1 MINNKNK
8 LMKKIILSIFTFIG
22 LASSAQLTQ
31 ANHAPTPG
39 QNFGTYQCDSLNP
52 GAAGSGVVWNFA
64 TVNVHTAI
72 LKNYIVGT
80 SASTVYPSAN
90 VAVGSA
96 ANNTFY
102 YSSSATNLNYYGGNI
117 SAGGVD
123 ATLNYGTPAVY
134 ASYPMSFGTNTT
146 SATAGTVNVT
156 NPFPTSFN
164 FTGNC
169 SVLADG
175 TGTLVLPAKTFTN
188 VMRVAT
194 SQTITSTIN
203 VNSINYDYYDIS
215 ISRYPI
221 LTIATSTISSLAG
234 TSSQTTTTILSN
246 YDVVSV
252 NEKEKSSIELTV
264 FPNPTTNFI
273 NFSTASIEATKVIAF
288 DITGKVVATEIM
300 EMGKAKMNTVNLA
313 SGVYMYQVTDK
324 NNQILTTGKFNVN
337 K

>member
-1 MINNKNK
+1 
-8 LMKKIILSIFTFIG
+8 MKKIILSIFTFIG
-22 LASSAQLTQ
+22 LTSSAQLTQ

-52 GAAGSGVVWNFA
+52 GAAGSGVIWNFA
-64 TVNVHTAI
+64 TVNIHTSI

-96 ANNTFY
+96 TNNTFY
-102 YSSSATNLNYYGGNI
+102 YASSATNLNYYGGNI
-117 SAGGVD
+117 SASGVD
-123 ATLNYGTPAVY
+123 ATLNYGTPAVF
-134 ASYPMSFGTNTT
+134 ASYPMSFGTGTT
-146 SATAGTVNVT
+146 SATAGTINVT
-156 NPFPTSFN
+156 SPFPTSIN

-188 VMRVAT
+188 VMRVVT
-194 SQTITSTIN
+194 SQTITSSIN
-203 VNSINYDYYDIS
+203 VNSINYDYYDIN

-234 TSSQTTTTILSN
+234 TSTQTTTTILNN
-246 YDVVSV
+246 YDVVGI
-252 NEKEKSSIELTV
+252 KETQNPKIELSV
-264 FPNPTTNFI
+264 FPNPATNFV
-273 NFSTASIEATKVIAF
+273 NFSSSSLDAAKVIAF
-288 DITGKVVATEIM
+288 DMTGKIVATEVL
-300 EMGKAKMNTVNLA
+300 ESGKAKMNIASLA
-313 SGVYMYQVTDK
+313 SGIYMYQVTDK
-324 NNQILTTGKFNVN
+324 NNQTLTTGRFNVG

>member
-1 MINNKNK
+1 
-8 LMKKIILSIFTFIG
+8 MKKTLLFVFTFFG

-39 QNFGTYQCDSLNP
+39 QNFGTYQCDSLDP
-52 GAAGSGVVWNFA
+52 GAAGSGVIWNYN
-64 TVNVHTAI
+64 TVNVHTAM
-72 LKNYIVGT
+72 LKNYTVGAST
-80 SASTVYPSAN
+80 STVYPSAN

-96 ANNTFY
+96 TNNTFY
-102 YSSSATNLNYYGGNI
+102 YNSSSTKLDYYGGNI
-117 SAGGVD
+117 SANGVN
-123 ATLNYGTPAVY
+123 ATLNYGTPAIF
-134 ASYPMSFGTNTT
+134 ASYPMSFGTSTT
-146 SATAGTVNVT
+146 SATSGTVYVT
-156 NPFPTSFN
+156 SPFPTSFN

-194 SQTITSTIN
+194 SQTITSSIN

-234 TSSQTTTTILSN
+234 TSAQTVTTILSN

-252 NEKEKSSIELTV
+252 NENEKPSIQLTV
-264 FPNPTTNFI
+264 FPNPTANFI
-273 NFSTASIEATKVIAF
+273 NFSTTGLEAVKVSAFDLTGKAIATESIEN
-288 DITGKVVATEIM
+288 GKST
-300 EMGKAKMNTVNLA
+300 MNTTSFSA
-313 SGVYMYQVTDK
+313 GVYMYHVTDK
-324 NNQILTTGKFNVN
+324 NNRILTTGKFTIS